1 VTLRPRAVPWY
12 RETRGSSRIGLGTEI
27 HDQGAELGERQFDLQ
42 GHRGARGLWPENTLG
57 GFERTLA
64 LGVDTFELDCAMTRD
79 GVVVISHDP
88 RLNPE
93 HTRGMDGRFLARPG
107 PVICEVDYAE
117 LARFDVG
124 RIRPGS
130 EYARAHPQQQPLD
143 GERIPRLADLFA
155 LVERLGDRSVRFNI
169 EVKLFPLEPQLTAAP
184 EPFVRSL
191 LGAIDA
197 AGMGA
202 RCTVQ
207 SFDWRVLNLMHRLK
221 PGAATGAL
229 TDQQGAD
236 DTLFLDANAPSPWLG
251 GLDARAFDG
260 SVPRLAQ
267 ASGAKTWS
275 PDYLDLRAAQVAEA
289 HGLGLLVV
297 PWTVNEVADMQRLL
311 AMDVDGIITDRP
323 DLLRALLIDQRRTV
337 RPGGFV

>member
-1 VTLRPRAVPWY
+1 MVPGDARPVTDRLGQAFPRP
-12 RETRGSSRIGLGTEI
+12 GG
-27 HDQGAELGERQFDLQ
+27 ELGERLFDLQ

-64 LGVDTFELDCAMTRD
+64 LGVNTFELDCAMTRD

-88 RLNPE
+88 QLNPE
-93 HTRGMDGRFLARPG
+93 HTRGPDGNFLARPG
-107 PVICEVDYAE
+107 PVIHEVDYSE
-117 LARFDVG
+117 LERFDVG

-155 LVERLGDRSVRFNI
+155 LVDRRDDRSIRFNI
-169 EVKLFPLEPQLTAAP
+169 EMKLFPLEPELTAAP

-191 LGAIDA
+191 IGVIDA

-236 DTLFLDANAPSPWLG
+236 DTLFLDAQAPSPWLG
-251 GLDARAFDG
+251 GLDARAFGG

-275 PDYLDLRAAQVAEA
+275 PDYLDLRPGQVAEA
-289 HGLGLLVV
+289 HALGLLVV
-297 PWTVNEVADMQRLL
+297 PWTVNEVSDMHRLL

-323 DLLRALLIDQRRTV
+323 DLLRELLIDQRRNV
-337 RPGGFV
+337 RAGRFA

>member
-1 VTLRPRAVPWY
+1 MVPGDARPVTDPGGAGIPR
-12 RETRGSSRIGLGTEI
+12 RGS
-27 HDQGAELGERQFDLQ
+27 ELGERLFDLQ

-57 GFERTLA
+57 GFERALA
-64 LGVDTFELDCAMTRD
+64 LGVSTVELDCAMTRD

-93 HTRGMDGRFLARPG
+93 HTRDERGQFLARPG
-107 PVICEVDYAE
+107 PVICETAYAE
-117 LARFDVG
+117 LARYDVG

-130 EYARAHPQQQPLD
+130 DYARAHPLQQPID
-143 GERIPRLADLFA
+143 GERIPRLADLFT

-169 EVKLFPLEPQLTAAP
+169 EVKMFPLQPELSAGP
-184 EPFVRSL
+184 EPFVQAL
-191 LGAIDA
+191 IGVIDA
-197 AGMGA
+197 AGVGA

-207 SFDWRVLNLMHRLK
+207 CFDWRVLNVMHRLR

-236 DTLFLDANAPSPWLG
+236 DTLFLDAAAPSPWLG
-251 GLDARAFDG
+251 GLDARAFAG

-275 PDYLDLRAAQVAEA
+275 PDYLDLRAGQVGEA
-289 HGLGLLVV
+289 HALGLLVV
-297 PWTVNEVADMQRLL
+297 PWTVNEPTDMQSLL
-311 AMDVDGIITDRP
+311 AMDVDGLITDRP
-323 DLLRALLIDQRRTV
+323 DLLRELLIDQRCGV
-337 RPGGFV
+337 RGRGLT

>member
-1 VTLRPRAVPWY
+1 
-12 RETRGSSRIGLGTEI
+12 
-27 HDQGAELGERQFDLQ
+27 LGERLFDLQ

-64 LGVDTFELDCAMTRD
+64 LGVNTFELDCAMTRD

-88 RLNPE
+88 QLNPE
-93 HTRGMDGRFLARPG
+93 HTRGVNGDFLAHPG

-117 LARFDVG
+117 LAGYDVG

-155 LVERLGDRSVRFNI
+155 LVDRLGERSIRFNI
-169 EVKLFPLEPQLTAAP
+169 EVKLFPLQPRLTAAP

-191 LGAIDA
+191 IGVIDA
-197 AGMGA
+197 GGMGE

-207 SFDWRVLNLMHRLK
+207 SFDWRVLNLMHRLR
-221 PGAATGAL
+221 PGIATGAL
-229 TDQQGAD
+229 TDQQGVD
-236 DTLFLDANAPSPWLG
+236 DTLFLEAKAPSPWLG
-251 GLDARAFDG
+251 GLDARAFGG

-267 ASGAKTWS
+267 ASHAKTWS
-275 PDYLDLRAAQVAEA
+275 PDYLDLRAGQVPEA
-289 HGLGLLVV
+289 HALGLLVV
-297 PWTVNEVADMQRLL
+297 PWTVNEPADMQRLL
-311 AMDVDGIITDRP
+311 GMDVDGIITDRP
-323 DLLRALLIDQRRTV
+323 DLLRALLVDQRRG
-337 RPGGFV
+337 RGAGGLV